1 MMCTM
6 RNMARDYPSLRG
18 IKPIEGYIG
27 NEEITMLLEM
37 TNSSDPKRALGFL
50 YYDYKSEQEK
60 FVKSLSRETLENL
73 SDPINR
79 INNL

>member
-1 MMCTM
+1 
-6 RNMARDYPSLRG
+6 
-18 IKPIEGYIG
+18 
-27 NEEITMLLEM
+27 M